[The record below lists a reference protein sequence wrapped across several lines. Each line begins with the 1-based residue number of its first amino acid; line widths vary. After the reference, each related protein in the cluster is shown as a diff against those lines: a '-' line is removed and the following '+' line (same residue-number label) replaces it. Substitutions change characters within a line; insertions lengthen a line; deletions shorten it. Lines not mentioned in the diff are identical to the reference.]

1 MPTKDKVVI
10 DVFDQRSS
18 GKERV
23 DTNQHEVKRARDETK
38 QANFI
43 NNKAPTRF
51 IAHVLVV

>member
-1 MPTKDKVVI
+1 MPTMDKVVI

-23 DTNQHEVKRARDETK
+23 DTNQHEVKRAKDETK